1 MILFDYVRI
10 CTKIDFALRKQ
21 NCDII
26 LQVEFYFSDS
36 NLPRDDFLKKSISES
51 EDGMI
56 SLALICSFSRMRG
69 HLNLGDV
76 KADSIPE
83 DSVKAVAE
91 TLKKSTTLKIS
102 EDGEFLFGLSLF
114 VRQWNAS
121 NIGKKKHI

>member
-1 MILFDYVRI
+1 
-10 CTKIDFALRKQ
+10 
-21 NCDII
+21 
-26 LQVEFYFSDS
+26 
-36 NLPRDDFLKKSISES
+36 
-51 EDGMI
+51 MI

-76 KADSIPE
+76 KADGIPE